1 MNRLPRQNSQRLQA
15 WRQEMKN
22 HLYTP
27 VGTVEFAGFT
37 TFERLTPE
45 SAASMEMRPFPVG
58 TKWGKCWEYAWFR
71 ADFILPQ
78 GCDGRRVVLLPGMG
92 GEQLIYVD
100 GVARG
105 SNDKGRDY
113 VTLCMNGQAGEAVSV
128 LVESYAGHGARL
140 EEMPPCPPE
149 RPAIPPVPENQ
160 CTVKKS
166 TIAVWNEDAY
176 QLWLD
181 VEVLCDLLK
190 QLDEKSLRYQRV
202 AKALMD
208 FTYTADFELPMEER
222 HESFR
227 RAREVLRPALQC
239 HNGSTA
245 PLMWLL
251 GQSHIDLAWLWPE
264 EETWHKVGRTY
275 ANQLALMEE
284 YPEYKFLLCEP
295 KLLDM
300 LRTQHPE
307 LWQRVKDAYARGQI
321 DAEGAF
327 YIECDTNIPSGES
340 LIRQLIRGKRW
351 FREHFGV
358 DSQVAWQP
366 DTFGYSGAL
375 PQILKKLNIPYFATQ
390 KLLRADPECQ
400 RFPYQN
406 FEWEGI
412 DGSAV
417 QALSYFKNNAQ
428 VTPDQFVQRWNDN
441 RTQQENIDTLLY
453 NFGFGDGGGGA
464 TRDMV
469 ENIRR
474 MGDLEGLPRAQY
486 GTLRGFFEETARQA
500 EGNRWV
506 GELYLAWHRG
516 TWTTQ
521 VETKQLMRTVELLL
535 HDAEALLALL
545 PASERKEHMPTVNA
559 AWDDLMFCQFHD
571 VAGGV
576 GIKRVHEEAE
586 AKLQTQF
593 ESLRDLV
600 SVLCGHVY
608 PVDDN
613 AGERTLWNT
622 LPWPRSAWVNVQDE
636 KGWWSKALVKLPPA
650 GIGDLQPAE
659 LQPKDASVV
668 EMDNGFL
675 LENSLL
681 RVTVDRQGA
690 ITQIIDKRNNLP
702 LMNPGQKMNDWRLYE
717 NVEVVYDGWEMSRDW
732 RKRQINVPFVVE
744 DVCISNKPEA
754 ASVWLFYRFGESRMD
769 VKIIL
774 KASASQVEFE
784 VDMDWNERRKL
795 LKVHFES
802 NVLCDDA
809 LHEIQFGYVKRPC
822 HDSHAFA
829 ADRYESC
836 SNRWTALCEENR
848 GFAILQSGSRA
859 VSTDRG
865 EIALSLLRAPLVP
878 DDTAD
883 RGNHIFRYAIMPFAG
898 SFKDA
903 GVVKA
908 GYEFCAFDYDDESRE
923 GWHRL
928 TTGFWCDSDAIILE
942 TIKPADDGSDDVIL
956 RLYESLRTTA
966 AGMLHLPF
974 AAKVYASS
982 MDEEETGELLG
993 EGTAIP
999 LTLRP
1004 FEIVTLRIVR

>member
-1 MNRLPRQNSQRLQA
+1 MKRLPRQNRQRIEA
-15 WRQEMKN
+15 WRKELKN

-27 VGTVEFAGFT
+27 VGEVAFDGFT
-37 TFERLTPE
+37 TCDRLTPAC
-45 SAASMEMRPFPVG
+45 AASMKMRPFPVG
-58 TKWGKCWEYAWFR
+58 TKWGKCWEYAWFK
-71 ADFILPQ
+71 AEFTLPAA
-78 GCDGRRVVLLPGMG
+78 CDGRRVVLLPGMG

-100 GVARG
+100 GAARG

-113 VTLCMNGQAGEAVSV
+113 VTLRMEGRAGENVSV

-149 RPAIPPVPENQ
+149 RPAIPPVPEAQ
-160 CTVKKS
+160 CMVKKS
-166 TIAVWNEDAY
+166 IIALWNEDAY

-181 VEVLCDLLK
+181 VEILCDLLN
-190 QLDEKSLRYQRV
+190 QLDGKSLRYQRV

-208 FTYTADFELPMEER
+208 FTYTADFELPVEAR

-227 RAREVLRPALQC
+227 KAREVLKPALAC
-239 HNGSTA
+239 RNGSTA
-245 PLMWLL
+245 PTMWLL

-300 LRTQHPE
+300 LREQHPE
-307 LWQRVKDAYARGQI
+307 LWQRVKAAHARGQI
-321 DAEGAF
+321 DVDGAF

-358 DSQVAWQP
+358 DTQVAWQP
-366 DTFGYSGAL
+366 DTFGYSGVL

-390 KLLRADPECQ
+390 KLLRADPECE
-400 RFPYQN
+400 RFHYQN
-406 FEWEGI
+406 FVWEGI

-417 QALSYFKNNAQ
+417 QALSFFKNNAQ
-428 VTPDQFVQRWNDN
+428 VTPSQFVQRWNDN

-453 NFGFGDGGGGA
+453 PFGFGDGGGGA

-469 ENIRR
+469 ENVRR
-474 MGDLEGLPRAQY
+474 MGDLEGLPRAHY

-521 VETKQLMRTVELLL
+521 VKTKQLMKTVELLL
-535 HDAEALLALL
+535 HDAEALVALL
-545 PASERKEHMPTVNA
+545 PADERAQYMPTIEK
-559 AWDDLMFCQFHD
+559 AWDALMFCQFHD

-576 GIKRVHEEAE
+576 GIRRVHQEAE
-586 AKLQTQF
+586 DSLAAQVLALHDLIERLPKTAEKS
-593 ESLRDLV
+593 ESTAEAITLTET
-600 SVLCGHVY
+600 
-608 PVDDN
+608 DD
-613 AGERTLWNT
+613 
-622 LPWPRSAWVNVQDE
+622 
-636 KGWWSKALVKLPPA
+636 
-650 GIGDLQPAE
+650 
-659 LQPKDASVV
+659 
-668 EMDNGFL
+668 GFL
-675 LENSLL
+675 MENSLL
-681 RVTVDRQGA
+681 CVTVDRQGA
-690 ITQIIDKRNNLP
+690 ITSIFDKRSGVP
-702 LMNPGQKMNDWRLYE
+702 LMNPGQRMNDWRLYQ
-717 NVEVVYDGWEMSRDW
+717 NVEPVYDGWEMSRDW
-732 RKRQINVPFVVE
+732 RDGLQDTDWHAKCELMN
-744 DVCISNKPEA
+744 DVLRVTRC
-754 ASVWLFYRFGESRMD
+754 FGES
-769 VKIIL
+769 
-774 KASASQVEFE
+774 KAENTIALVNDRIEISAHV
-784 VDMDWNERRKL
+784 DWNERRKL

-802 NVLCDDA
+802 NVLCEDA

-848 GFAILQSGSRA
+848 GVAILQNGSRA

-883 RGNHIFRYAIMPFAG
+883 RGMHSFSYAIMPFAKG
-898 SFKDA
+898 FKDA

-908 GYEFCAFDYDDESRE
+908 GMAFAEPCRE
-923 GWHRL
+923 DA
-928 TTGFWCDSDAIILE
+928 GFRMDSEAIILE
-942 TIKPADDGSDDVIL
+942 TIKPADDGSDDIIL
-956 RLYESLRTTA
+956 RLYESLRTHA
-966 AGMLHLPF
+966 DGILRLPF
-974 AAKVYASS
+974 DAKVYASS
-982 MDEEETGELLG
+982 MDESETGELLG
-993 EGTAIP
+993 QGREVR
-999 LTLRP
+999 LTMKP
-1004 FEIVTLRIVR
+1004 FEIRTLRVVR